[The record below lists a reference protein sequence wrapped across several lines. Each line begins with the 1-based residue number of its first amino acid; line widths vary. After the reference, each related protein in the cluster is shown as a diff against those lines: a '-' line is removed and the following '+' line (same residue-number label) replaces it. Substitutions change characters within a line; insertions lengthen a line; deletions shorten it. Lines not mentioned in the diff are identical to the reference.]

1 MLPPLLLL
9 LLSLVLLG
17 NLEPAQATLI
27 RVPLRRIHPRHRI
40 LSPLSGWEQSAELSR
55 TPTSGSKPSFV
66 PLSKFMNAQYFGDIG
81 LGTPPQNFTV
91 VFDTGS
97 SNLWVPSTRCHYL
110 SLACWF
116 HHRFN
121 PKTSSSFRPN
131 GTKFAIQYGTGRLS
145 GILSQDNLTIG
156 GMHSASVTF
165 GEALWEPSLVF
176 AFAHFDGI
184 LGLGFPILAVRGV
197 QPPLDALVE
206 QGLLEKPIFSFYLNR
221 DSEGSDGGELV
232 LGGSDPAHYVPPLTF
247 IPVTIPAYWQ
257 VHMQRVEVGTGLS
270 LCAQGCDAIL
280 DTGTSLITGPS
291 EEIRA
296 LNKAIG
302 GFPLLT
308 GEYLI
313 QCSRI
318 PELPPVSFR
327 LGGVWFNLTGQDYVI
342 KILQSDV
349 GLCLLGFQAL
359 DIPKPE
365 GPLWI
370 LGDVFLGTYV
380 AVFDRGDKNIGPR
393 VGLARA
399 RSRATGP
406 AERKAT
412 QAQFLRRRSG

>member
-1 MLPPLLLL
+1 MSPLPLLLL
-9 LLSLVLLG
+9 LCLLLG
-17 NLEPAQATLI
+17 NLEPEEAALI
-27 RVPLRRIHPRHRI
+27 RVPLQRIHPGHRI
-40 LSPLSGWEQSAELSR
+40 LSPLNKWEQPAELSR
-55 TPTSGSKPSFV
+55 TPTSGGNPSFV
-66 PLSKFMNAQYFGDIG
+66 PLSKFMNTQYFGNIG

-97 SNLWVPSTRCHYL
+97 SNFWVPSTRCHYF
-110 SLACWF
+110 SLACWL

-121 PKTSSSFRPN
+121 PKASSSFRPN

-145 GILSQDNLTIG
+145 GILSQENLTIG
-156 GMHSASVTF
+156 GIHSASVTF

-176 AFAHFDGI
+176 TLVPFDGI
-184 LGLGFPILAVRGV
+184 LGLGFPTLAVGGV

-221 DSEGSDGGELV
+221 DSKGSDGGELV

-257 VHMQRVEVGTGLS
+257 VHMESVKVGTGLS
-270 LCAQGCDAIL
+270 VCAQGCGAIL

-308 GEYLI
+308 GQYLI
-313 QCSRI
+313 QCSKI
-318 PELPPVSFR
+318 PELPPVSFC
-327 LGGVWFNLTGQDYVI
+327 LGGVWFNLTGHDYVI
-342 KILQSDV
+342 KIFPSDV

-359 DIPKPE
+359 DIPKPA

-380 AVFDRGDKNIGPR
+380 AVFDRGDKNIRPR

-399 RSRATGP
+399 QSRATGR
-406 AERKAT
+406 AEGRAT
-412 QAQFLRRRSG
+412 QAQFLRRHPN

>member
-1 MLPPLLLL
+1 MSPPLLLL
-9 LLSLVLLG
+9 LCLLLG
-17 NLEPAQATLI
+17 NLEPEEAKLI
-27 RVPLRRIHPRHRI
+27 RVPLQRIHLGHRI
-40 LSPLSGWEQSAELSR
+40 LNPLNGWEQLAELSR
-55 TPTSGSKPSFV
+55 TSTSGGNPSFV
-66 PLSKFMNAQYFGDIG
+66 PLSKFMNTQYFGTIG

-97 SNLWVPSTRCHYL
+97 SNLWVPSTRCHFF

-121 PKTSSSFRPN
+121 PKASSSFRPN
-131 GTKFAIQYGTGRLS
+131 GTKFAIQYGTGQLS

-156 GMHSASVTF
+156 GIHDAFVTF
-165 GEALWEPSLVF
+165 GEALWEPSLIF
-176 AFAHFDGI
+176 ALAHFDGI
-184 LGLGFPILAVRGV
+184 LGLGFPTLAVGGV
-197 QPPLDALVE
+197 QPPLDAMVE
-206 QGLLEKPIFSFYLNR
+206 QGLLEKPVFSFYLNR

-232 LGGSDPAHYVPPLTF
+232 LGGSDPAHYVPPLIF

-257 VHMQRVEVGTGLS
+257 VHMESVKVGTGLS
-270 LCAQGCDAIL
+270 LCAQGCSAIL

-302 GFPLLT
+302 GYPFLN
-308 GEYLI
+308 GQYFI
-313 QCSRI
+313 QCSKT
-318 PELPPVSFR
+318 PTLPPVSFH

-359 DIPKPE
+359 DIPKPA

-370 LGDVFLGTYV
+370 LGDVFLGPYV
-380 AVFDRGDKNIGPR
+380 AVFDRGDKNVGPR

-399 RSRATGP
+399 QSRATDR
-406 AERKAT
+406 AERRTT
-412 QAQFLRRRSG
+412 QAQFFKRRPG

>member
-1 MLPPLLLL
+1 MLPTPLLLL
-9 LLSLVLLG
+9 LLCLVLLG
-17 NLEPAQATLI
+17 NLEPAATLI
-27 RVPLRRIHPRHRI
+27 RVPLRRIHPGHRI
-40 LSPLSGWEQSAELSR
+40 FSPLYGWEQRAELSR
-55 TPTSGSKPSFV
+55 TPTSGGKTAFV

-97 SNLWVPSTRCHYL
+97 SNLWVPSTRCHFF

-121 PKTSSSFRPN
+121 PKASSSFRPN

-145 GILSQDNLTIG
+145 GILSGDNLTIG
-156 GMHSASVTF
+156 GIHNVSVTF

-176 AFAHFDGI
+176 ALARFDGI
-184 LGLGFPILAVRGV
+184 LGLGFPTLAVGGV

-206 QGLLEKPIFSFYLNR
+206 QRLLEKPVFSFYLNR

-257 VHMQRVEVGTGLS
+257 VHMQSVKVGTELN
-270 LCAQGCDAIL
+270 LCAQGCSAIL
-280 DTGTSLITGPS
+280 DTGTSLITGPT

-296 LNKAIG
+296 LNKAVG

-308 GEYLI
+308 GQYLI
-313 QCSRI
+313 QCSKI
-318 PELPPVSFR
+318 PELPTVSFS
-327 LGGVWFNLTGQDYVI
+327 LGGVWFNLTGQDYVV

-370 LGDVFLGTYV
+370 LGDVFLGSYV

-399 RSRATGP
+399 RSRGTGP

-412 QAQFLRRRSG
+412 QAQFLRRRTG

>member
-1 MLPPLLLL
+1 MLPPWVLLCLLL
-9 LLSLVLLG
+9 VG
-17 NLEPAQATLI
+17 TVEPAGATLI
-27 RVPLRRIHPRHRI
+27 RVPLRRVHPGHRI
-40 LSPLSGWEQSAELSR
+40 LSPLNGWGPPTDPPRTRIAGD
-55 TPTSGSKPSFV
+55 TPTFV
-66 PLSKFMNAQYFGDIG
+66 PLSKFMNTQYFGDIG

-97 SNLWVPSTRCHYL
+97 SNLWVPSMRCHFL
-110 SLACWF
+110 SLPCWF

-121 PKTSSSFRPN
+121 PKASSSFRPN
-131 GTKFAIQYGTGRLS
+131 GTKFAIQYGTGRLN
-145 GILSQDNLTIG
+145 GILSQDKLTIG
-156 GMHSASVTF
+156 GIHGASVIF

-176 AFAHFDGI
+176 VFAHFDGI
-184 LGLGFPILAVRGV
+184 LGLGFPSLAVGGV
-197 QPPLDALVE
+197 QPPLDAMVV

-221 DSEGSDGGELV
+221 DSEDSDGGELV
-232 LGGSDPAHYVPPLTF
+232 LGGSDPAHYIPPLTF

-257 VHMQRVEVGTGLS
+257 VHMESVKVGTGLS

-302 GFPLLT
+302 GFPFLY
-308 GEYLI
+308 GQYFI

-318 PELPPVSFR
+318 PELPPVSFN
-327 LGGVWFNLTGQDYVI
+327 LGGVWFNLTGQEYVI
-342 KILQSDV
+342 KILKNYAD
-349 GLCLLGFQAL
+349 LCLLGFQAL

-370 LGDVFLGTYV
+370 LGDVFLGSYV
-380 AVFDRGDKNIGPR
+380 AVFDRGDKNTGPR

-399 RSRATGP
+399 QPRTARPAGKRA
-406 AERKAT
+406 A
-412 QAQFLRRRSG
+412 QAQFLRGRPG

>member
-1 MLPPLLLL
+1 MDT
-9 LLSLVLLG
+9 VH
-17 NLEPAQATLI
+17 
-27 RVPLRRIHPRHRI
+27 RVPLRRIHPGHRI
-40 LSPLSGWEQSAELSR
+40 LSPLNGWEQSAALSR
-55 TPTSGSKPSFV
+55 PPTPGGKPSLV

-97 SNLWVPSTRCHYL
+97 SNLWVPSTRCHFF

-145 GILSQDNLTIG
+145 GILSQETLTVVIG
-156 GMHSASVTF
+156 GIHGASVTF

-176 AFAHFDGI
+176 ALAHFDGI
-184 LGLGFPILAVRGV
+184 LGLGFPSLAVGRV

-206 QGLLEKPIFSFYLNR
+206 QGLLEKPVFSFYLNR

-232 LGGSDPAHYVPPLTF
+232 LGGSDPAHYIPPLTF
-247 IPVTIPAYWQ
+247 IPVTVPAYWQ
-257 VHMQRVEVGTGLS
+257 VHMESVKVGTGLS
-270 LCAQGCDAIL
+270 LCAQGCGAIL

-296 LNKAIG
+296 LSKAVG
-302 GFPLLT
+302 GLPLLT
-308 GEYLI
+308 GQYLI
-313 QCSRI
+313 QCSKI
-318 PELPPVSFR
+318 PELPAVSFC
-327 LGGVWFNLTGQDYVI
+327 LGGVCFNLTGQDYVI
-342 KILQSDV
+342 KILQRDV

-370 LGDVFLGTYV
+370 LGDVFLGRYV
-380 AVFDRGDKNIGPR
+380 AVFDRGDRNIGPR

-399 RSRATGP
+399 QSRAKGP
-406 AERKAT
+406 AERRAT
-412 QAQFLRRRSG
+412 QAQFLRRRAG